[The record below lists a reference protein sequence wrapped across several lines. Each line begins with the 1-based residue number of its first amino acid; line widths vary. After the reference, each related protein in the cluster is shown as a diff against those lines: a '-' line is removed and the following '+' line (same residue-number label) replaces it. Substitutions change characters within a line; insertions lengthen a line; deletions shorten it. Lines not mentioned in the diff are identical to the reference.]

1 MEKCGGFGDSHAISG
16 EVAAIA
22 ASVRSQIEHQAGTA
36 FAAFEPHSYKSQVV
50 AGMNYVIKI
59 AVGSDEYIHA
69 RVFKPLPH
77 TGQPN
82 TLTSLARGKSL
93 HDPL

>member
-1 MEKCGGFGDSHAISG
+1 MAMVGGFGDTHVIND

-22 ASVRSQIEHQAGTA
+22 HSVRAQIEHQAGSA
-36 FAAFEPHSYKSQVV
+36 FAVFEPHSYKSQVV
-50 AGMNYVIKI
+50 AGVNYDIKI
-59 AVGSDEYIHA
+59 AVGSDEYIHV
-69 RVFKPLPH
+69 RVYWPLPH

-82 TLTSLARGKSL
+82 SLTSLVEGKGL